1 MIKVSTRVVFIKT
14 KILFN
19 IYDINVTKIL
29 VSKKDSY
36 GKIAHLNTLLNIMM
50 ILSLCIKLP
59 QMIGYVKCFDSNK
72 TMSSKVNNNRLLKK
86 YTKIREKIS
95 SSINI
100 EFDSKPIYGDPDKYL
115 KTKKV
120 IWR

>member
-14 KILFN
+14 KKLFN

-95 SSINI
+95 SLINI
-100 EFDSKPIYGDPDKYL
+100 EFDSKLIYGDHDKYL

>member
-14 KILFN
+14 KKLFN

-59 QMIGYVKCFDSNK
+59 QMTGYVKCFDSNK

-86 YTKIREKIS
+86 YTKLREKIS

-100 EFDSKPIYGDPDKYL
+100 EFDSKPIYGDHDKYL

>member
-14 KILFN
+14 KKLFN

-100 EFDSKPIYGDPDKYL
+100 EFDCKPIYGDHDKYL

>member
-14 KILFN
+14 KKLFN

-95 SSINI
+95 SLINI
-100 EFDSKPIYGDPDKYL
+100 EFDSKPIYGDHDKYL